1 MSKVNQALFAELIGT
16 FALVLIGAGAVVV
29 NTLDFGGIGIF
40 GIAAS
45 FGLVVLAMVYT
56 IGAISGSHINP
67 AVTLAMFLA
76 KKIDQATAI
85 KYVLAQLLGAAA
97 AGFVLRFLFPQSVET
112 VQLGVTKLASNLSYV
127 AGVAV
132 ELMLTF
138 FLVFVVLQ
146 MVEKANHHAGLAI
159 GATITFDILFGASL
173 TGASMNPARTFGPA
187 LASGYWSGHFIYW
200 IGPILG
206 AIIAYLAWEQLT
218 RTR

>member
-1 MSKVNQALFAELIGT
+1 MSKINQALFAELIGT

-29 NTLDFGGIGIF
+29 NTLDFGGIGIW

-45 FGLVVLAMVYT
+45 FGLVVMAMVYT

-76 KKIDQATAI
+76 KKIDQATAV
-85 KYVLAQLLGAAA
+85 KYILVQLLGAAA

-112 VQLGVTKLASNLSYV
+112 VQLGVTKLASNLSFV
-127 AGVAV
+127 SGIAI
-132 ELMLTF
+132 ELILTF

-146 MVEKANHHAGLAI
+146 MVEKDNHHAGLAI
-159 GATITFDILFGASL
+159 GATVTFDILFGASL

-187 LASGYWSGHFIYW
+187 LASGYWPGHLIYW
-200 IGPILG
+200 IGPLLG
-206 AIIAYLAWEQLT
+206 AVIAYLVWRQLVKT
-218 RTR
+218 K